1 MAEGH
6 GYYVFTPLSG
16 DQIVCIHRADCRYAH
31 RRPEHPD
38 RDRSWHWFPTYTEAL
53 EYARRTGRR
62 YRNKLD
68 CQICAPS

>member
-1 MAEGH
+1 MTRRD

-16 DQIVCIHRADCRYAH
+16 DHYVCIHRGECSHAH
-31 RRPEHPD
+31 RDEEHEH
-38 RDRSWHWFPTYTEAL
+38 REESWQWFATYGQAA

-62 YRNKLD
+62 YRNKLN